1 MKIRD
6 NLIGGLIDSIPY
18 TLLNGHPIRR
28 LPDNVSVRFSF
39 IEGESILLSLVMDG
53 VFASSGSACTAKT
66 LQPSHAL
73 LAMGLKHE
81 EAHGSLM
88 ITLGKQTTQKD
99 GDYIKEILPNII
111 KRLRSMS
118 PLTPKELRK

>member
-1 MKIRD
+1 M
-6 NLIGGLIDSIPY
+6 S
-18 TLLNGHPIRR
+18 
-28 LPDNVSVRFSF
+28 
-39 IEGESILLSLVMDG
+39 G

-88 ITLGKQTTQKD
+88 ITLGRQTTQSD
-99 GDYIKEILPNII
+99 ADYIKELIPSII
-111 KRLRSMS
+111 ERLRDMS
-118 PLTPKELRK
+118 PLTPRELKK